1 MRAIL
6 VPTKKDESD
15 SDDKSFKRRLEK
27 SIKKDLAEAEGGK
40 TKSWKEKIK
49 IQSKMIEAVF
59 EVYVRVLKRATDDI
73 EDSVGATNNSD
84 SSDESDTD
92 SDYDKA
98 VIVNQRRHMHQNRK
112 EARLHYCAN
121 LGKSSEYFS
130 LN

>member
-1 MRAIL
+1 
-6 VPTKKDESD
+6 
-15 SDDKSFKRRLEK
+15 
-27 SIKKDLAEAEGGK
+27 
-40 TKSWKEKIK
+40 
-49 IQSKMIEAVF
+49 MIEAVF

-112 EARLHYCAN
+112 RGTFALIATN
-121 LGKSSEYFS
+121 LGKSS
-130 LN
+130 